1 MSINKYEQKDE
12 ITRYKIAQYLKNLIL
27 DQAQRGTPMLD
38 YEGRIEEE
46 VNLIIEIAKKELKS

>member
-1 MSINKYEQKDE
+1 MSINKCQQKE
-12 ITRYKIAQYLKNLIL
+12 EVTRYKIAQYLKNLIL

-46 VNLIIEIAKKELKS
+46 VNFIIGIAKKELKS